1 MSRQN
6 DNMLG
11 SGFGTDQ
18 NRNEITLLCT
28 VNPNTSGTYCT
39 STVGNLIASPR
50 VLDVDDRV
58 IPGLCVAWTTVG
70 GSERFNGPSR
80 VLSSNIG
87 ERTDRFPFTRFPFTD
102 LVQVRYYSCC
112 DRRSSPVRVAFRL
125 ENLPV
130 AFWYPLYKY
139 SFGFAAESTESY
151 PLSSL
156 DGHTVQHKHT
166 YIARPT
172 WRPPLYSPHPLSVRL
187 NHPHQDIVL

>member
-87 ERTDRFPFTRFPFTD
+87 ERTDRFP
-102 LVQVRYYSCC
+102 
-112 DRRSSPVRVAFRL
+112 VRVAFRL